1 MIEFMD
7 ISEFF
12 PGLVLSQVA
21 AQSGQNVTL
30 VDLDENILGKAKK
43 SIHVSLQ
50 RVAKKQFKVWY
61 MQRFSYAHK
70 LIRYILGLLF
80 VLG

>member
-1 MIEFMD
+1 MD

-12 PGLVLSQVA
+12 PHFALSQVA

-61 MQRFSYAHK
+61 
-70 LIRYILGLLF
+70 I
-80 VLG
+80 